1 LKKILILIIK
11 ISISLGLLIILFRR
25 IDTDIKKTLFYIRT
39 ADPLYFL
46 AAVLLFILVIYLGLV
61 RWNIF
66 LKSVKKDLAFR
77 RIFVSFCG
85 GLFFNVF
92 LPSSIGGDIVRTTDL
107 SLHTKDSSSIFAT
120 VFLDRIVGFVGLV
133 VVAFLGFILG
143 YFYGLRY
150 SPQLYLFMFIFTA
163 LLIFILAVV
172 FSKRAFNLVNKLM
185 VFGFLRRYFTKFH
198 ECCYSFRFQKVT
210 LIKTMLLSFLLQ
222 ACFSTVYYLV
232 GLSLGIKIN
241 IIHYLIFVPII
252 SSVTVLP
259 IAIGGLGLRDNTAVV
274 LFSTLGVA
282 ADRVVAMTLINF
294 AFLFFIGIA
303 GGLFYAVLLNNRE
316 K

>member
-1 LKKILILIIK
+1 LRKIIILITK
-11 ISISLGLLIILFRR
+11 VGISIGLLIILFKR
-25 IDTDIKKTLFYIRT
+25 IDTNLKETLFYIRT
-39 ADPLYFL
+39 ADPLYFF
-46 AAVLLFILVIYLGLV
+46 AAALLFIFVIYLGLA

-66 LKSVKKDLAFR
+66 LKSVKKDLPYS

-133 VVAFLGFILG
+133 LVAFLGFILG

-150 SPQLYLFMFIFTA
+150 SPQLFLFMLIFTA
-163 LLIFILAVV
+163 LLISILASV
-172 FSKRAFNLVNKLM
+172 FSKKFFNLLSKLM
-185 VFGFLRRYFTKFH
+185 IFGFLKRYFTKFH
-198 ECCYSFRFQKVT
+198 ERCYSFRFQKVT
-210 LIKTMLLSFLLQ
+210 LIKTILLSFLLQ
-222 ACFSTVYYLV
+222 VCFSTVYFLV
-232 GLSLGIKIN
+232 GLSLGIKID

-259 IAIGGLGLRDNTAVV
+259 ISIGGLGLRDNTAVV

-282 ADRVVAMTLINF
+282 ADKVVAMTLINF
-294 AFLFFIGIA
+294 AFLFFVGIA
-303 GGLFYAVLLNNRE
+303 GGLIYAIVLYGR
-316 K
+316 KT